1 MQKRYLEAG
10 KIVTTHALKGEVK
23 IQPWCDSA
31 DVLTGLEKLYF
42 DKGKTEKKIVSA
54 KQFKGMAII
63 GFEGVCSV
71 EEANLLRGKIVYADR
86 ADLNLEEGAYF
97 IQDLIGMTVRDGN
110 TDRVYGKICE
120 VSPTG
125 ANDVYHIKNSEG
137 KITLIPA
144 IKQVIKNVDLENEV
158 MLITPMEGLF
168 EDED

>member
-1 MQKRYLEAG
+1 MQKRFLEAG

-31 DVLTGLEKLYF
+31 EVLTGLERLYF
-42 DKGKTEKKIVSA
+42 SKGKTEKKIESA

-63 GFEGVCSV
+63 KLEGVNTV

-86 ADLNLEEGAYF
+86 EDLKLEEGAYF
-97 IQDLIGMTVRDGN
+97 IQDLIGITVKDAD
-110 TDRVYGKICE
+110 TDHVYGKICE
-120 VSPTG
+120 VSATG
-125 ANDVYHIKNSEG
+125 ANDVYHIKSESG
-137 KITLIPA
+137 KISLIPA
-144 IKQVIKNVDLENEV
+144 IKQVIKSIDLEKEL